1 MYWAT
6 FLPST
11 APCVSAVR
19 KWMPAHT
26 RASITS
32 LSASENRSKLR
43 VVQDL
48 LLNALNPILSVPKKC
63 WSVCTNALVAQ
74 ECPEGCS
81 GKGGVKSGKRG
92 LQTGVAGSNSG
103 SHVGSASV
111 SGLPSVSAS
120 RIAVIGRQN
129 Q

>member
-1 MYWAT
+1 
-6 FLPST
+6 
-11 APCVSAVR
+11 
-19 KWMPAHT
+19 MPAHT

-48 LLNALNPILSVPKKC
+48 LLKALKAILLVPKKFL
-63 WSVCTNALVAQ
+63 SVCTNALVA
-74 ECPEGCS
+74 EACPEGWS
-81 GKGGVKSGKRG
+81 GNGGVISDGR
-92 LQTGVAGSNSG
+92 LQTGVDGSNSG

-111 SGLPSVSAS
+111 AGLPSVSAS
-120 RIAVIGRQN
+120 RSAVIGRQN

>member
-1 MYWAT
+1 WAT
-6 FLPST
+6 LLPRT

-19 KWMPAHT
+19 KWMPPHT
-26 RASITS
+26 RASMTS

-48 LLNALNPILSVPKKC
+48 LLKALKPILSVPKKF
-63 WSVCTNALVAQ
+63 WSVFTNALVALQ
-74 ECPEGCS
+74 WPDGWS
-81 GKGGVKSGKRG
+81 GKGGVTSGG
-92 LQTGVAGSNSG
+92 GWQTGVVGWNSG

-111 SGLPSVSAS
+111 AGLPSVSAS

-129 Q
+129 CQ